1 MCGLVG
7 AAGSISYKVE
17 KIFKRML
24 ELDTFRG
31 PHSTGIFS
39 VKSDGHYDLVKSLGT
54 PWELAETKGYEK
66 AFAGVRKVLIGHNR
80 WATKGGISRANAHPF
95 EFETLAGAHNGTL
108 RTTYQLDDNQLFDVD
123 SENLYYHMDKN
134 GVYDTIPKLNGA
146 FALTWYDKKANTIN
160 LLRNHERP
168 LYYTFTQDR
177 KTLLWASEAWMII
190 VAAAQAEEKIQDVVE
205 LPVGVLHSYEVPAFS
220 ADPFQ
225 RSNICQMEMY
235 KAPASV
241 VVAKKDDEKDERK
254 VVRLQPRSNVKIKRQ
269 FADYQPY
276 ISEEVTFSVGSV
288 EETRFKQKY
297 IQCWAADD
305 DAISVRVFAAP
316 GGQLWEK
323 LTGSTNYF
331 RGLAKSYSESDGPS
345 LTIDLRSVE
354 EVIPPF
360 TDDDTPIYYVGF
372 DGEILSP
379 EEYDQRTDKGCSW
392 CASPIL
398 RADADNITWFAKDGC
413 ICEDCSSQPEV
424 KQYLV
429 N

>member
-1 MCGLVG
+1 
-7 AAGSISYKVE
+7 
-17 KIFKRML
+17 ML

-39 VKSDGHYDLVKSLGT
+39 VKGDKTTDLVKALGT
-54 PWELAETKGYEK
+54 PWDLAETKSYDK
-66 AFAGVRKVLIGHNR
+66 AFSGVRKVLIGHNR

-95 EFETLAGAHNGTL
+95 EFDNIAGAHNGTL
-108 RTTYQLDDNQLFDVD
+108 RTTNQLDDHHMFEVD
-123 SENLYYHMDKN
+123 SENLYYHMNKN

-160 LLRNHERP
+160 LLRNNDRP
-168 LYYTFTQDR
+168 LFFTFTQDR
-177 KTLLWASEAWMII
+177 KTLLWASEAWMIM
-190 VAAAQAEEKIQDVVE
+190 VAAAQAEEKIEEVVE

-225 RSNICQMEMY
+225 KANICQMEMY
-235 KAPASV
+235 KPPAQV
-241 VVAKKDDEKDERK
+241 VVAKKDDAKDDKK
-254 VVRLQPRSNVKIKRQ
+254 VVRLQPRGTRVKRQ

-276 ISEEVTFSVGSV
+276 IGEEVVFSVGSV
-288 EETRFKQKY
+288 EETRFKQKF
-297 IQCWAADD
+297 IQCWAVED
-305 DAISVRVFAAP
+305 DAISIRVFAAA
-316 GGQLWEK
+316 GGAIWENM
-323 LTGSTNYF
+323 TGSTNYF

-345 LTIDLRSVE
+345 LTIDLRSIE

-360 TDDDTPIYYVGF
+360 SEDDMPEFYLGF
-372 DGEILSP
+372 ESEVLTP
-379 EEYDQRTDKGCSW
+379 EEFDKRTDKGCSW

-398 RADADNITWFAKDGC
+398 REDADVITWFAKDGC
-413 ICEDCSSQPEV
+413 ICEDCSRQPEV